1 METRSPLSYNFDGDK
16 IGFLKIILSPCL
28 VNISDGDKI
37 PIIIYFWWGQDR
49 IFENNLVS
57 MLSKYF
63 WWRQDPHY
71 HIFFMGDK
79 IGFLK
84 IILSP
89 CIVNIS
95 DWDKIPIII
104 YFCWGQDRILENH
117 LVPMLCKNF
126 WWRQDPHYHLFLMG
140 TRLDFWKS
148 SCLHAL

>member
-1 METRSPLSYNFDGDK
+1 METRSPLSYDFDGDK

-28 VNISDGDKI
+28 VNIFDGDKI

-49 IFENNLVS
+49 IFENHLVS

-84 IILSP
+84 IILSL
-89 CIVNIS
+89 CLANIF
-95 DWDKIPIII
+95 DGDNIPIII
-104 YFCWGQDRILENH
+104 CYWWGQDRIFENH
-117 LVPMLCKNF
+117 LVSMLSKYF
-126 WWRQDPHYHLFLMG
+126 WWRQDPHYHIFLMG
-140 TRLDFWKS
+140 TR
-148 SCLHAL
+148 